1 MGRKLGSILRQKS
14 NFLLYESILSLKD
27 KINEG
32 LLSLNELIYQL
43 KEDLFPQK
51 DYDYIYLKIKRL
63 ADKYPE
69 INELIKKAK
78 ENKKL
83 KRKRMLENAKQTA
96 KEIILGVLNDKQSK
110 GLTLTELYNLLKEK
124 GYKLTWKEFKQI
136 IEEIEEEL
144 FGEESSREKE
154 PLRGGEKKEH
164 PKVEERKKP
173 SKEKESKRE
182 IPKKGYSRVIPDDF
196 DWESYAKTL
205 AETNPEEWDLK
216 PLLSLHPPKRR
227 YRFLYYAVVPR
238 IGKKNFP
245 VFFRG
250 IEKVFR
256 KIGLRPDEYSDLIKM
271 ADAWIHRRERAE
283 LFDFDENEPIVQK
296 YKQDFE
302 NAIKKGIEIAKGEKF
317 N

>member
-1 MGRKLGSILRQKS
+1 MEKGRLDLILKR
-14 NFLLYESILSLKD
+14 KD
-27 KINEG
+27 FA
-32 LLSLNELIYQL
+32 LIYKRILNL
-43 KEDLFPQK
+43 KNEINKGFIDLSELVSLVWK
-51 DYDYIYLKIKRL
+51 EIYPDKTYRYAYKNIRRL

-69 INELIKKAK
+69 INELVKKAK
-78 ENKKL
+78 ENRKL

-136 IEEIEEEL
+136 IEEIEREL

-154 PLRGGEKKEH
+154 LQREEEKREL
-164 PKVEERKKP
+164 PKVEKGEKP
-173 SKEKESKRE
+173 SKGTERKQET
-182 IPKKGYSRVIPDDF
+182 PKKGYSLAIPDDF
-196 DWESYAKTL
+196 DWDSYAKTL

-238 IGKKNFP
+238 VGKKNFP

-250 IEKVFR
+250 IGKIFK
-256 KIGLRPDEYSDLIKM
+256 KIGLEPVEYTDLIKM
-271 ADAWIHRRERAE
+271 ADAWIHRREKAE
-283 LFDFDENEPIVQK
+283 LLDFDENEPIVQK
-296 YKQDFE
+296 YKQDF
-302 NAIKKGIEIAKGEKF
+302 
-317 N
+317 

>member
-14 NFLLYESILSLKD
+14 SFLLYERILSLKD

-32 LLSLNELIYQL
+32 LLSLNELIYQI

-51 DYDYIYLKIKRL
+51 DYDYVYLKIKRL
-63 ADKYPE
+63 ANKYPE
-69 INELIKKAK
+69 INELVKKAK

-83 KRKRMLENAKQTA
+83 KRKKRKRMLEKAKQTA

-124 GYKLTWKEFKQI
+124 GYKLTWREFKKI

-144 FGEESSREKE
+144 FGEERDKVKEPTGGKEQKELSKAEKE
-154 PLRGGEKKEH
+154 LLSGKEKKEP
-164 PKVEERKKP
+164 PKVQEF
-173 SKEKESKRE
+173 
-182 IPKKGYSRVIPDDF
+182 PKKGTSLAIPDDF

-238 IGKKNFP
+238 VKDFL
-245 VFFRG
+245 VFSRG
-250 IEKVFR
+250 IEKIFR
-256 KIGLRPDEYSDLIKM
+256 KIGLEPVEYTDLVKM
-271 ADAWIHRRERAE
+271 VYAWQNRKKKAE
-283 LFDFDENEPIVQK
+283 LFDVVQK

-302 NAIKKGIEIAKGEKF
+302 NAIKKGIEIAKGGELD
-317 N
+317 